1 MDEPLKL
8 VLIDDHSLCRK
19 GLCELLDHRHGM
31 QVVGTTGN
39 ADQAIALAR
48 DEHPDLVVMDLRM
61 SPVDGLTLLQRMRD
75 EGLDTPVLILTM
87 SDSREDLGK
96 SLRLGAR
103 GYLLKDMEPE
113 EVADS
118 IRRAA
123 RGELAIAPAM
133 ALKLAGLLDEEQQPA
148 QASVLDRLTSRER
161 QILDYVAQGMSNK
174 AIARVLGI
182 SHDTVKLH
190 VRHILSKLSLGS
202 RVAAAVFAVEHRAAA
217 GEDALERSRLRPLP
231 AGTAATP
238 ALVPVRAPAQAAP
251 ADDAQS
257 PAARTTPVVHAAGRL
272 RQR

>member
-1 MDEPLKL
+1 
-8 VLIDDHSLCRK
+8 
-19 GLCELLDHRHGM
+19 
-31 QVVGTTGN
+31 
-39 ADQAIALAR
+39 
-48 DEHPDLVVMDLRM
+48 
-61 SPVDGLTLLQRMRD
+61 
-75 EGLDTPVLILTM
+75 VLILTM
-87 SDSREDLGK
+87 SDSRDDLGK
-96 SLRLGAR
+96 ALRLGAR
-103 GYLLKDMEPE
+103 GYLLKDMEPD

-148 QASVLDRLTSRER
+148 QRSVLDRLTSRER

-217 GEDALERSRLRPLP
+217 GEETHERSRLRPLP
-231 AGTAATP
+231 SVATATP
-238 ALVPVRAPAQAAP
+238 ALVPSSVTAVAAP
-251 ADDAQS
+251 ADAAATS
-257 PAARTTPVVHAAGRL
+257 ATAVRTTPAARAAGRL